1 MTKRIL
7 VLNLLL
13 ALSVPLLAKKPVLDW
28 RTGTLLS
35 VQMEHGTR
43 VVSSTNTYTHDTTV
57 GSARNDATFYE
68 IDAGDFI
75 YVAKRTLYLRHDR
88 QLHVTTNAS
97 VKFALSG
104 DDFYLMD
111 DEGKEHKLTLEEK
124 RAKPSP
130 KDAK

>member
-1 MTKRIL
+1 MIKRML
-7 VLNLLL
+7 VSSLLL
-13 ALSVPLLAKKPVLDW
+13 ALAVPLFAKKPVLDW

-88 QLHVTTNAS
+88 QLHVTTNTS
-97 VKFALSG
+97 VKFALLG

-111 DEGKEHKLTLEEK
+111 DQGKEHKLTLEEK
-124 RAKPSP
+124 RAKPSSR
-130 KDAK
+130 DSR

>member
-1 MTKRIL
+1 MTKRI
-7 VLNLLL
+7 VVFGLLL
-13 ALSVPLLAKKPVLDW
+13 TLWVPLFAKKPVLDW
-28 RTGTLLS
+28 HTGTLLS

-88 QLHVTTNAS
+88 QLHVTTNAN

-124 RAKPSP
+124 RAKPSS
-130 KDAK
+130 KDGK